1 MEYFVDAEMDLHPIA
16 LKPATPTPRE
26 FQRLRHLWQAQD
38 PAIKP
43 AGLLFATGRHRELDM
58 INADDG
64 HALAPPGSRPYGAGI
79 LRFRMIGR
87 SDSCTNTH
95 ESARYCTMATNLTIR
110 LDNATKK
117 ALNKLAKAT
126 GRTRAFLAQ
135 EALARYLSEQAW
147 QITEIRKAI
156 KKADRGAFATQREV
170 TDALA
175 QWGDDADQMAA
186 HGTRAHN

>member
-1 MEYFVDAEMDLHPIA
+1 MV
-16 LKPATPTPRE
+16 
-26 FQRLRHLWQAQD
+26 
-38 PAIKP
+38 
-43 AGLLFATGRHRELDM
+43 
-58 INADDG
+58 
-64 HALAPPGSRPYGAGI
+64 
-79 LRFRMIGR
+79 
-87 SDSCTNTH
+87 
-95 ESARYCTMATNLTIR
+95 TNLTIR